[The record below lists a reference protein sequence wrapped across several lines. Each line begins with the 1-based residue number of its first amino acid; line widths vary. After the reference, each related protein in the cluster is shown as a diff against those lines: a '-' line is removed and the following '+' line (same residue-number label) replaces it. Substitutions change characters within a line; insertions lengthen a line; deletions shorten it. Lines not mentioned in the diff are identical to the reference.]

1 MCLLPVLF
9 VCCGLTEA
17 GMLALQSSSLMPVL
31 PESTQIT
38 SRLLEFTSCC
48 DAADVADDDA
58 RVVTSPG
65 EKGTQ
70 VKLVLEED
78 LGTNEG

>member
-1 MCLLPVLF
+1 
-9 VCCGLTEA
+9 
-17 GMLALQSSSLMPVL
+17 MLALLSSSLMPVL

-58 RVVTSPG
+58 CVVTSPG
-65 EKGTQ
+65 EKVT
-70 VKLVLEED
+70 
-78 LGTNEG
+78 